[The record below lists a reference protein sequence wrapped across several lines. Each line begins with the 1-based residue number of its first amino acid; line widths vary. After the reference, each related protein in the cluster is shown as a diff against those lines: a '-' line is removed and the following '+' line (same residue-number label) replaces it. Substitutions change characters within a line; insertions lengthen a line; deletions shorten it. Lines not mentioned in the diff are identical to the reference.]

1 MKHRILYTLLF
12 LACTLGASAQPKWFK
27 KARKAQIN
35 LITYDAQGQLL
46 HATNG
51 FFIDDQGTAL
61 TDYHSFRGAARAVAI
76 DEAGKEWPVSS
87 IAGASSLYDV
97 LKIKVNIPK
106 CAALTLASAHAA
118 KGQEVHVMPY
128 LSNKSGLTTPAPIA
142 DLSTF
147 NGDYAYYTLLLQL
160 NDKSASC
167 PVMNQEG
174 EVIGL
179 TQMAANTADT
189 KSYAV
194 SAAFAQ
200 SLATNALSANAADYR
215 DILIKKALPAD
226 ASQAHSFIFLLGT
239 RDTAAY
245 ASYVEDYITLFPSD
259 ANGYNLKADLLTAQ
273 GRYAEADALWDAG
286 IRSTGKE
293 DELRYARASAIFR
306 LAQTTSQMPD
316 NWTLERAMQEAQAA
330 QAKNPQPV
338 YASLI
343 AQLLYAQKQYAE
355 ACERFLALNQ
365 TNFRSADNFL
375 YAAQCQQ
382 MLRDTTAVLALQ
394 DSAVACFT
402 KPYIEAAAP
411 ALLMRANTLISL
423 QRYREA
429 VIDLNDYER
438 LKSKDLTANFYYQ
451 REQAEMRCR
460 MYQQALSDIERATR
474 MEPAEPLFQAELAAV
489 NYRFGQ
495 FDEAITAARAAIAL
509 DSQFADAYRILGLS
523 LRSQGKEQDARAAL
537 QQAIDLGDEVA
548 KALFNGE

>member
-1 MKHRILYTLLF
+1 MKHRILYILL
-12 LACTLGASAQPKWFK
+12 LVACALSASAQPKWFK

-35 LITYDAQGQLL
+35 LITYDAQGKLL

-51 FFIDDQGTAL
+51 FFIDAQGTAL

-76 DEAGKEWPVSS
+76 DEVGKEWPVSS

-106 CAALTLASAHAA
+106 STPLTLATTHAA

-128 LSNKSGLTTPAPIA
+128 LSNKSGLTTPATIA

-147 NGDYAYYTLLLQL
+147 NGDYAYYTLQLQL

-167 PVMNQEG
+167 PVMNQAG
-174 EVIGL
+174 EVLGL
-179 TQMAANTADT
+179 TQMAAKAADT

-226 ASQAHSFIFLLGT
+226 ASQAHSFIFLLGA

-245 ASYVEDYITLFPSD
+245 ATYIEDYIHLFPNE
-259 ANGYNLKADLLTAQ
+259 AEGYSLKADLLTAQ
-273 GRYAEADALWDAG
+273 GRYAEAEATWDAG
-286 IRSTGKE
+286 IRATGKE
-293 DELRYARASAIFR
+293 DELRYARAAAIFR
-306 LAQTTSQMPD
+306 LAQATSQMPE
-316 NWTLERAMQEAQAA
+316 NWTLERAMQEVQAA

-338 YASLI
+338 YEALI

-355 ACERFLALNQ
+355 ACERFLALNR

-423 QRYREA
+423 QRYREG

-460 MYQQALSDIERATR
+460 MYQQALSDIERAAR
-474 MEPAEPLFQAELAAV
+474 MEPAEPLYQAELAAV

-495 FDEAITAARAAIAL
+495 HDEAIAAARTAIVL

-523 LRSQGKEQDARAAL
+523 LRAQGKEQDARAAL
-537 QQAIDLGDEVA
+537 QQAISLGDDVA
-548 KALFNGE
+548 RPLLNDE

>member
-1 MKHRILYTLLF
+1 MRLRILYTLL
-12 LACTLGASAQPKWFK
+12 LLTAVLYASAQPKWFK

-35 LITYDAQGQLL
+35 LITYDTKDQLL

-51 FFIDDQGTAL
+51 FFIDNQGTAL

-76 DEAGKEWPVSS
+76 DEAGKEWPVSC

-106 CAALTLASAHAA
+106 NSALPIANTHAT
-118 KGQEVHVMPY
+118 KGQEIHVMPY
-128 LSNKSGLTTPAPIA
+128 LSNKAGLTTPAPIS
-142 DLSTF
+142 DISTF
-147 NGDYAYYTLLLQL
+147 NGDYNYYTLLIQL
-160 NDKSASC
+160 NEKSASC

-174 EVIGL
+174 EVL
-179 TQMAANTADT
+179 ALAQMPANPADA

-194 SAAFAQ
+194 SAAYAQ
-200 SLATNALSANAADYR
+200 SLATNALSASDSDYR
-215 DILIKKALPAD
+215 DILIRKALPAD
-226 ASQAHSFIFLLGT
+226 PTQAHSFIFLLGT
-239 RDTAAY
+239 RDTATY
-245 ASYVEDYITLFPSD
+245 ATYVDDYITLFPSEP
-259 ANGYNLKADLLTAQ
+259 NGYTMKADLLTAQ
-273 GRYAEADALWDAG
+273 GRYAEAEATWDTG
-286 IRSTGKE
+286 IRVTGKE
-293 DELRYARASAIFR
+293 DELRYARAAAIFN
-306 LAQTTSQMPD
+306 LAQATNKMPEG
-316 NWTLERAMQEAQAA
+316 WTLERAMQDAKAA
-330 QAKNPQPV
+330 QSINNQPL
-338 YASLI
+338 YAALV

-355 ACERFLALNQ
+355 ACKHFLALNH

-402 KPYIEAAAP
+402 KPYVKAAAP

-429 VIDLNDYER
+429 VIDLNDYEH

-460 MYQQALSDIERATR
+460 MYKQALSDMEQATR
-474 MEPAEPLFQAELAAV
+474 MEPAEPLFQAELAAI

-495 FDEAITAARAAIAL
+495 FEEAIAAARTAIAL

-523 LRSQGKEQDARAAL
+523 LRGQGKEQEARSAL

-548 KALFNGE
+548 SQLLTP

>member
-1 MKHRILYTLLF
+1 MKRHILFTLL
-12 LACTLGASAQPKWFK
+12 LACALCTQAQPKWFK

-46 HATNG
+46 HSTNG
-51 FFIDDQGTAL
+51 FFIDTQGTAL

-106 CAALTLASAHAA
+106 SPSLTLASAHVA

-128 LSNKSGLTTPAPIA
+128 LSNKAGLTTPATVG

-147 NGDYAYYTLLLQL
+147 NGDYAYYTLLVQL
-160 NDKSASC
+160 NEKSASC
-167 PVMNQEG
+167 PVMNQDG
-174 EVIGL
+174 EVIAL
-179 TQMAANTADT
+179 AQMAANPADA

-194 SAAFAQ
+194 SAAFAR
-200 SLATNALSANAADYR
+200 SLVTNALSANASDYR
-215 DILIKKALPAD
+215 DILIRKALPAD
-226 ASQAHSFIFLLGT
+226 PSQAHSFIFLLGT
-239 RDTAAY
+239 RDTATYAAY
-245 ASYVEDYITLFPSD
+245 VDDYIALFPAES
-259 ANGYNLKADLLTAQ
+259 NGYTLKADLLTAQ
-273 GRYAEADALWDAG
+273 GRYAEAEATWNAG
-286 IRSTGKE
+286 IRATGKE
-293 DELRYARASAIFR
+293 DELRYARAAAIFG
-306 LAQTTSQMPD
+306 LAQTTNQMPEG
-316 NWTLERAMQEAQAA
+316 WTLERAMQEAKAA
-330 QAKNPQPV
+330 QAINNQPV

-343 AQLLYAQKQYAE
+343 AQLLYAKKQYAE
-355 ACERFLALNQ
+355 ACEQFLALNR

-402 KPYIEAAAP
+402 KPYVEAAAP

-460 MYQQALSDIERATR
+460 MYQQALSDMERATR
-474 MEPAEPLFQAELAAV
+474 MEPTEPLFQAELAAI

-495 FDEAITAARAAIAL
+495 FDEAIAAARAAIAL
-509 DSQFADAYRILGLS
+509 DNQFADAYRILGLS
-523 LRSQGKEQDARAAL
+523 LRGQGKEQDARAAL
-537 QQAIDLGDEVA
+537 QQAIDLGDEVS
-548 KALFNGE
+548 KTLLNTE